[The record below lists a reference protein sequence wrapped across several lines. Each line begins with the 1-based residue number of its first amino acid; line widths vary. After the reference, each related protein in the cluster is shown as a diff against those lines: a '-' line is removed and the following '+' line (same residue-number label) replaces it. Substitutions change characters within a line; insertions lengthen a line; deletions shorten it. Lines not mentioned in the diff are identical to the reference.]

1 MSGNGDGMIHTTR
14 DCIVCGARLDKSGW
28 CERCQLASA
37 VKLCR
42 HRAPVPAWRVVERKQ
57 GRSPARVIAL
67 TVGDVSVFTDGS
79 GAPTRIRER
88 KIRQKL
94 LGDGRVAKVELG
106 LDSFGAMALIAVC
119 RQCDRAFFLPD
130 VQRRNK
136 PPRIASVPLRERMTV
151 LMSSSV

>member
-1 MSGNGDGMIHTTR
+1 MSGNGDGIHTTR
-14 DCIVCGARLDKSGW
+14 DCIICGARLDKAGW
-28 CERCQLASA
+28 CERCRSASA

-42 HRAPVPAWRVVERKQ
+42 HRAPVPAWRVVERTH
-57 GRSPARVIAL
+57 RRAPARVIAL
-67 TVGDVSVFTDGS
+67 TVGEVSVWTDGS
-79 GAPTRIRER
+79 GAPTRARER
-88 KIRQKL
+88 KIREKL

-130 VQRRNK
+130 VQHRNR
-136 PPRIASVPLRERMTV
+136 PPRIASVQLRERMTV